1 MAILDPVW
9 VEIPYLCLILDGSKK
24 KLKTTDL
31 GNSWEKN
38 GDYIFLL
45 EKKNKKTDGFRESC
59 SILGASLWC

>member
-31 GNSWEKN
+31 GNSREKN

-45 EKKNKKTDGFRESC
+45 EKKNKKIRW
-59 SILGASLWC
+59 I

>member
-45 EKKNKKTDGFRESC
+45 EKKNKKIRW
-59 SILGASLWC
+59 I